1 MPRDPSIATA
11 PTGKEGLSIH
21 CHRGYIYK
29 KKKSCVSNY
38 LDFLLF
44 FCVVVVIYS
53 DGLMT
58 VADFGALCR
67 TLFRNEQG
75 KAYVIDDTR
84 LQEMFDVFDRNQVL
98 PGNAV
103 YMSCYSLLQCTGVQ
117 R

>member
-1 MPRDPSIATA
+1 MRVQLFRFPS
-11 PTGKEGLSIH
+11 
-21 CHRGYIYK
+21 
-29 KKKSCVSNY
+29 
-38 LDFLLF
+38 F
-44 FCVVVVIYS
+44 FVVVATYS

-98 PGNAV
+98 PGNARFI
-103 YMSCYSLLQCTGVQ
+103 CLASLCQCSGVQ